1 MRRIAA
7 GLGIGLGAAL
17 VVLLLGAAGVL
28 DIVELSFY
36 DWRMRLAATNPPDV
50 HPDIVLVE
58 LNDTTIRDLDTAF
71 GRWPWPRAAFSLVI
85 DFLNRAPAKVIAVD
99 FAFTERD
106 RVKLYQIGET
116 EISGTDSDAMLVESV
131 KAAPGTI
138 LLAEATYEGVR
149 GGELQNTPSDWRAEP
164 FRLGPAI
171 YPRRTITTPF
181 PELTAGAPSVAHNYA
196 VLDKRGSLRRIPPFV
211 RMGDR
216 FMPSLGVAAALR
228 AQEIRPDEVVLDG
241 QTLRIRDRAVPLLS
255 AQVRDAIDPTE
266 YHEQL
271 TMLVNYRGPGVLP
284 NGERPYPAYE
294 VRHLVESELQ
304 LLREEKPS
312 LDPTVFKDKV
322 VFVGL
327 TASGLV
333 DVFQTPFDA
342 RGQGRMPGVQMHASV
357 ADSILSNRFIGP
369 APEASRVIAV
379 LAGAI
384 AVGLLAAFLS
394 FNAAAPLSLVLMAAW
409 GAYAVFT
416 FRSGTW
422 VAMAEPLAALGLA
435 LFGGT
440 AYQYFVEGREKRKV
454 KGLFGRYVS
463 RDVFDQLMAHP
474 ERAELGGNRREMT
487 VLFSDLR
494 GFTAVTEQGNPE
506 ALVSQLNEYFSRMV
520 EIVFRHHGTVDK
532 FVGDMV
538 MALFGAPLDDVE
550 HAENGVRAAV
560 DMVRELGELNRK
572 WAAEGRA
579 LLDIGVGVNSGEM
592 IAGNIGS
599 SSIMSY
605 TVIGDNVN
613 LGSRLESLNKDYKTR
628 IIISEATRARLTG
641 TYDLRPLG
649 DVVVKGKTRPVAIF
663 EVQVSSPLR
672 TAEET
677 RTAAEPQTNTER
689 PQKNTEETQG
699 PEEQRVAKI

>member
-1 MRRIAA
+1 MRKAVA
-7 GLGIGLGAAL
+7 GVGIGVGAAL
-17 VVLLLGAAGVL
+17 VVLLLGAADVL
-28 DIVELSFY
+28 EIVELGLY
-36 DWRMRLAATNPPDV
+36 DWRMRLAAENPPDV
-50 HPDIVLVE
+50 HPEVVLVE
-58 LNDTTIRDLDTAF
+58 LNDTTIRDLEPVF

-99 FAFTERD
+99 FTFTERD
-106 RVKLYQIGET
+106 RVKLHGIGQT
-116 EISGTDSDAMLVESV
+116 DISGSESDAMLVESV
-131 KAAPGTI
+131 KAAPETI
-138 LLAEATYEGVR
+138 LLADAVYEGVR
-149 GGELQNTPSDWRAEP
+149 GGELKNKPPEWKAEP

-171 YPRRTITTPF
+171 YERRTITTPI
-181 PELTAGAPSVAHNYA
+181 PELTAVASSIAHNYA
-196 VLDKRGSLRRIPPFV
+196 VLDQRGTLRRIPPFV
-211 RMGDR
+211 RMGER

-228 AQEIRPDEVVLDG
+228 AQDIRPEEVVLEG
-241 QTLRIRDRAVPLLS
+241 QTLKVRDRTVPLLS
-255 AQVRDAIDPTE
+255 GQIRDAVDPSK

-284 NGERPYPAYE
+284 NGERPYPSYE
-294 VRHLVESELQ
+294 VRHLVEAELQ
-304 LLREEKPS
+304 ILRDEKPS
-312 LDPTVFKDKV
+312 LDPNVFRNKI

-357 ADSILSNRFIGP
+357 ADSILSNRFIRP
-369 APEASRVIAV
+369 APERSRVIAV
-379 LAGAI
+379 LGGAI
-384 AVGLLAAFLS
+384 AVGLLGAFLS
-394 FNAAAPLSLVLMAAW
+394 FNAAAPLSLVLITAW
-409 GAYAVFT
+409 GTYAVFA
-416 FRSGTW
+416 FKGGTW
-422 VAMAEPLAALGLA
+422 VAMAEPLAAMGLA

-463 RDVFDQLMAHP
+463 KDVFNQLMAHP

-487 VLFSDLR
+487 VLFSDIR
-494 GFTAVTEQGNPE
+494 GFTAVTEKGEPE
-506 ALVSQLNEYFSRMV
+506 ALVAQLNEYFSRMV

-538 MALFGAPLDDVE
+538 MALFGAPLDAVD
-550 HAENGVRAAV
+550 HADDGVSAAV
-560 DMVRELGELNRK
+560 DMVRALGELNRK
-572 WAAEGRA
+572 WAVEGRP
-579 LLDIGVGVNSGEM
+579 LLDIGIGVNSGEM

-628 IIISEATRARLTG
+628 IIISDATRARLRAA
-641 TYDLRPLG
+641 YDLRPLG

-663 EVQVSSPLR
+663 EVKVPSPLP

-677 RTAAEPQTNTER
+677 RQNTEEA
-689 PQKNTEETQG
+689 QGSTEETQG
-699 PEEQRVAKI
+699 PPDQHRVAKT